1 MHVTYGSEEFL
12 NTGRLT
18 KRKVNMSLHFLAS
31 TR

>member
-1 MHVTYGSEEFL
+1 MHVTYGAEVFL